1 MLFLVLVIVCAMV
14 QSVSQSVVWLF
25 SLSVSLAKKGTLY
38 SGLYG
43 KALPERSVHVY
54 FIIQRSHGMRKG
66 R

>member
-25 SLSVSLAKKGTLY
+25 SLSVSLAKKGALY

-43 KALPERSVHVY
+43 KALPERSVY